1 MKIAIVET
9 SHWHAPNY
17 VDILEETRRKVVAVS
32 DKKQEV
38 ARSVAA
44 RLGCNAYRDYRE
56 LVEKEKPD
64 FVFAFGIHREM
75 PEIAAYLIK
84 SGIPFAIEKPLGRS
98 AEDVKKL
105 MQMKGAGDHF
115 VAIPFVFRH
124 SSVLDSIEELK
135 SKNELGSITHL
146 YFRFVAGPPTRYSE
160 TDSGW
165 MLDPD
170 QSRGGCTINLG
181 VHFIDFF
188 LYLLGDRKVRSVF
201 AALNNLTYQ
210 TEIETFST
218 VVLKAEDNVHCTI
231 ETGYAYP
238 MTDKRVRDIDYTITT
253 TNGYISITDGRFL
266 WLNRKQDLTEKS
278 ISTATTAYYARFIDD
293 TLKALEASG
302 RPKAGLEEMHEVMRI
317 IDGIYE
323 SNKSQSVILL
333 N

>member
-1 MKIAIVET
+1 MKIAIIEA

-17 VDILEETRRKVVAVS
+17 VDILEETGRNVVAVS
-32 DKKQEV
+32 DKKKQV
-38 ARSVAA
+38 AESVAS
-44 RLGCNAYRDYRE
+44 RLGCSAYSDYRE
-56 LVEKEKPD
+56 LVAKEKPD

-75 PEIAAYLIK
+75 PEIAAHLIK
-84 SGIPFAIEKPLGRS
+84 SGIPFAIEKPLGKS
-98 AEDVKKL
+98 AGDVKKL
-105 MQMKGAGDHF
+105 MQMKEARDHF

-124 SSVLDSIEELK
+124 SSVLDNIEELK

-146 YFRFVAGPPTRYSE
+146 YFRFIAGPPTRYPQ

-165 MLDPD
+165 MLDLE
-170 QSRGGCTINLG
+170 QSGGGCTINLG

-188 LYLLGDRKVRSVF
+188 LSLIGDKKVRSVF
-201 AALNNLTYQ
+201 AALNNLAYQ

-218 VVLKAEDNVHCTI
+218 VVLRAEDNVHCTI

-238 MTDKRVRDIDYTITT
+238 MTEERVRDIDYTITT

-278 ISTATTAYYARFIDD
+278 VSTATTGYYARFIND
-293 TLKALEASG
+293 TLNALEANE
-302 RPKAGLEEMHEVMRI
+302 RPKAGLEEMYEVMQI
-317 IDGIYE
+317 IDCVYE
-323 SNKSQSVILL
+323 SNKSQSVVPL